1 MRFVLAFLF
10 SLVLIGCSDGGYEP
24 TVKYSKTIFKEPV
37 LVHVK
42 IDPEDP
48 DTGEYLQDEI
58 TKMAINRLNLRTTKD
73 VNEAKNYI
81 LVNIYTI
88 NTTPTNKDDKG
99 NVIRY
104 SINAAIK
111 FATQD
116 KYGFWSKNIV
126 ASEYVPVKAK
136 SSISESAKEKASR
149 VAIKKALDEYVYA
162 VIQRGQKMAKKHA
175 KEDKQDNTPQN
186 DSNTDTQNMQN
197 SNIDTQSNSLGQENN
212 DSSLSDNSD
221 TLNSS
226 SISDTNM
233 EDSDA
238 LNIKVV
244 DTQDE
249 SMKLVMPDT
258 DTDEN
263 NISEVSGY

>member
-1 MRFVLAFLF
+1 MRFLLAFLF
-10 SLVLIGCSDGGYEP
+10 SLVLIGCGGYEP
-24 TVKYSKTIFKEPV
+24 TVKYSKSIFKEPV

-58 TKMAINRLNLRTTKD
+58 TKMATNRLNLSTTKD
-73 VNEAKNYI
+73 VNKAKNYI
-81 LVNIYTI
+81 IVNVYTI

-126 ASEYVPVKAK
+126 SSEYVPVKAT
-136 SSISESAKEKASR
+136 SSISESAKEKAAK

-162 VIQRGQKMAKKHA
+162 VIQRGQKMAKEHPE
-175 KEDKQDNTPQN
+175 EDSQN
-186 DSNTDTQNMQN
+186 NQQQNGSSTDAQNNQSSYTDTESSSLEQG
-197 SNIDTQSNSLGQENN
+197 SSGLSLSEGTDTSNS
-212 DSSLSDNSD
+212 D
-221 TLNSS
+221 
-226 SISDTNM
+226 ISDT
-233 EDSDA
+233 DSQNSDVI
-238 LNIKVV
+238 NIKVV
-244 DTQDE
+244 DTQE
-249 SMKLVMPDT
+249 EPMKLVMPDSYDST
-258 DTDEN
+258 P
-263 NISEVSGY
+263 SEVSGY